1 MASGSKK
8 VIYAALIGNLL
19 IAITKFIAGG
29 ITGSSAMFSE
39 GVHSLVDTGN
49 QGLLLLGLRR
59 AGRAPDASHPYGYGK
74 EVYFWSF
81 VVAIMI
87 FAVGSGV
94 SLYEGIHRLLDP
106 HPVARPLVN
115 YIVLA
120 LAIVFE
126 GVAWKMALSEFQAQ
140 KGNLGYLEAVRR
152 GKDPTNFVVLFED
165 SAAMLGLLIALAGV
179 ALGQI
184 TGNPIWDGVAAT
196 LIGIILALV
205 AIWLAFET
213 KGLLIG
219 ESARREVVE
228 AIQRLAGAA
237 DHVEAVGEV
246 LTLHMGPNF
255 ILVNLNVGFADVS
268 ADEIEHSIAGLD
280 REIKYLFPEVKR
292 VFIEAEAIS
301 AKRGPKS
308 IPRG

>member
-59 AGRAPDASHPYGYGK
+59 AGQAPDATHPYGYGK

-106 HPVARPLVN
+106 HPVAKPIVN

-126 GVAWKMALSEFQAQ
+126 GVAWKMALNEFQAQ
-140 KGNLGYLEAVRR
+140 KGKLGYLEAVRR

-165 SAAMLGLLIALAGV
+165 SAAMLGLIIALAGV

-184 TGNPIWDGVAAT
+184 TGDPIWDGVAAT

-237 DHVEAVGEV
+237 EHVEAVGEV

-280 REIKYLFPEVKR
+280 REIKYLFPDVKR
-292 VFIEAEAIS
+292 VFIEAEAMT

-308 IPRG
+308 TPRG